1 MLDSLG
7 NGMVTIDVVKP
18 LSHFRIGHV
27 SIADHVKA
35 FAWRPNIGPGC
46 DHGVHKGWDIIFS
59 HENSYMVGGGLR
71 PLPSAGVSE
80 SRVYA
85 VAPRSN

>member
-1 MLDSLG
+1 
-7 NGMVTIDVVKP
+7 
-18 LSHFRIGHV
+18 
-27 SIADHVKA
+27 
-35 FAWRPNIGPGC
+35 
-46 DHGVHKGWDIIFS
+46 
-59 HENSYMVGGGLR
+59 MVGGGLR